1 MGLEIACTVS
11 WSWLRS
17 QLNTRSSMSYYEEN
31 NRQGS
36 QYSLQV
42 SVV

>member
-1 MGLEIACTVS
+1 
-11 WSWLRS
+11 
-17 QLNTRSSMSYYEEN
+17 MSYYEEN

-42 SVV
+42 SVEVVTQEGLTTLL